1 MSRVPIPPAV
11 QLDRDAQ
18 GRADALAEQDPAEL
32 GPLRLG
38 AEVPDGRRQAL
49 AEGYRTRAL
58 GEPFLAVLDRLGGL
72 VGGAGPAQLAVGV
85 DQHEPGPIGG
95 EQLLGPIGDLLQGR
109 GQALF
114 RVQGAEGADALGQV
128 GGVDGHGAA
137 CLSGLPELANR
148 SAGQGAM
155 RRGCRAD
162 SRPSLLGTEVVVRA
176 VATVQMTPRRNGLH
190 QSRYADRPPPST
202 RGEALPRAG
211 GIVVQPPGAPRAAS
225 QTAVPAWLNV

>member
-58 GEPFLAVLDRLGGL
+58 GEPLLAVLDGLGGL

-85 DQHEPGPIGG
+85 DQHEPGGVGG
-95 EQLLGPIGDLLQGR
+95 EQLVGPIGDLLQGR
-109 GQALF
+109 GYTS
-114 RVQGAEGADALGQV
+114 
-128 GGVDGHGAA
+128 HG
-137 CLSGLPELANR
+137 
-148 SAGQGAM
+148 
-155 RRGCRAD
+155 
-162 SRPSLLGTEVVVRA
+162 
-176 VATVQMTPRRNGLH
+176 TPTGR
-190 QSRYADRPPPST
+190 RPPPEGRLSH
-202 RGEALPRAG
+202 ALAG
-211 GIVVQPPGAPRAAS
+211 SSYNRR
-225 QTAVPAWLNV
+225 VPLGRRRNPQSRMVE